1 MVDIN
6 QKVRELYNSNKYYF
20 SYNRKENKSSY
31 WSKKVDPNGIIRDR
45 IKNHNSEKK
54 KFLKNNK
61 NLINII
67 NTLKIKNFC
76 DVGCGAGYLMSYFS
90 SKLDTF
96 GIENDVKA
104 IKLANNY
111 GKILNFDINK
121 KINISKKFDLLVSY
135 HVIEHLKNPENFLKD
150 IKKNIKNKKYL
161 IIGTPDF
168 DCFMARF
175 YKNKFRLLH
184 DKTHISLFSKDS
196 LCRMIRDNGFRIIK
210 IEFPYLDTEYF
221 NKKSFMSV
229 LNKKRSSYSPAFY
242 GNFITVLCQK
252 I

>member
-1 MVDIN
+1 
-6 QKVRELYNSNKYYF
+6 
-20 SYNRKENKSSY
+20 
-31 WSKKVDPNGIIRDR
+31 
-45 IKNHNSEKK
+45 
-54 KFLKNNK
+54 
-61 NLINII
+61 
-67 NTLKIKNFC
+67 
-76 DVGCGAGYLMSYFS
+76 MSYFS